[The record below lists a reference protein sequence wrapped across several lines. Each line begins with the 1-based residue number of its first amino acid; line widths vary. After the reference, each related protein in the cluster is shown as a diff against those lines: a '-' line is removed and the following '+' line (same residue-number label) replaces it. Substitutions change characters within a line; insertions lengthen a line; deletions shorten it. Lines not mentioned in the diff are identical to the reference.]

1 MTRLIRLVIVVGAP
15 VAGFLAIGAI
25 AAQRPVVA
33 LINESPS
40 LPLGVYVRTK
50 AAGIERGAVVALR
63 QPVAVQPYLARQGMP
78 AEVRLIKRVV
88 AIGGDRVCSDGRWLI
103 APLRTVR
110 IHARDRTG
118 AALPTWRDCRRLAAD
133 ERLLLGDTPTS
144 LDSRYFGPVTTAQIE
159 GVYRGSLTW

>member
-25 AAQRPVVA
+25 AAQRPAVA

-50 AAGIERGAVVALR
+50 AAGIERGAVVVLR
-63 QPVAVQPYLARQGMP
+63 QPAAVQPYLVRQGMP
-78 AEVRLIKRVV
+78 AEVRLIKRV
-88 AIGGDRVCSDGRWLI
+88 AATGGDRVCSDGRWLI
-103 APLRTVR
+103 APLRTVQ

-118 AALPTWRDCRRLAAD
+118 AALPTWRGCRRLAAD

-159 GVYRGSLTW
+159 GVYRGTLTW